1 MLPQL
6 GGGIMILVG
15 MAMFVFVGI
24 PVLKMLGIAMVIGAS
39 LGVAYTSLMK

>member
-15 MAMFVFVGI
+15 MVLFMFGGQ
-24 PVLKMLGIAMVIGAS
+24 PVLKMLGAAMVIGAS
-39 LGVAYTSLMK
+39 LGVAYTSIGD